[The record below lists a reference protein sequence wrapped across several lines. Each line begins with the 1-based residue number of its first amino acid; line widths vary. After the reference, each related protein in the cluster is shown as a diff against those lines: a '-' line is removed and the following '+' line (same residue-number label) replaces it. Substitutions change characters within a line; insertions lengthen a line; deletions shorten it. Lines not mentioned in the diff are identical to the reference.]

1 MSCSGLSHC
10 VLNEPLSSD
19 EIAQRAELFS
29 FPMRAG
35 YMNHCP
41 EHSAVAGTRPPTAV
55 KAV

>member
-1 MSCSGLSHC
+1 MSCSDLSPC

-19 EIAQRAELFS
+19 EIAQHTDLFS

-35 YMNHCP
+35 YTINCP
-41 EHSAVAGTRPPTAV
+41 EHSAVAGTQTSTAV